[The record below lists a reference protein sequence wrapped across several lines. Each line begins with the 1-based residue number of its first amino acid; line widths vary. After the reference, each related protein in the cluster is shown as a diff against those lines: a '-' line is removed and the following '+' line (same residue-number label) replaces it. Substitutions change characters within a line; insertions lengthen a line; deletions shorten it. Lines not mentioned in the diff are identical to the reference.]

1 MEWNWFLMKCFIL
14 LEKEKKKK
22 TSPWCALEN
31 LFNLMKLC
39 RVGSSHLSF
48 KKLYFFFFPQNFLSS
63 LAAASRKQFQSC
75 RQQEEENLSL

>member
-39 RVGSSHLSF
+39 QVGSSHLSF
-48 KKLYFFFFPQNFLSS
+48 NKLYFFFPQNFLSF

-75 RQQEEENLSL
+75 RQQEEEKLSL